1 MGNTQTDNTCVK
13 HKQTHTALNNFICK
27 YIYTK
32 LRALL
37 YFVRT
42 ASKARL
48 HWVIEDDNDM
58 AILIVLHGYLLK
70 INNQGVTYFRWFCVL
85 NGFHNADRHND
96 M

>member
-1 MGNTQTDNTCVK
+1 MGNAQTDNTCVK

-42 ASKARL
+42 GSKARL
-48 HWVIEDDNDM
+48 LWVIEDENDM

-70 INNQGVTYFRWFCVL
+70 INNQGVTL
-85 NGFHNADRHND
+85 DGFAC
-96 M
+96 